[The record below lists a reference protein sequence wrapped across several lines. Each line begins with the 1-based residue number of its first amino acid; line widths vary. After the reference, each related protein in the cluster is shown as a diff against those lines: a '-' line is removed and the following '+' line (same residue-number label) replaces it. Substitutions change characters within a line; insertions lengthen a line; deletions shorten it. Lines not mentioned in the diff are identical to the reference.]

1 MLDSLTNRLTGILDR
16 LRGFGRLTE
25 ENIQEALREVRVALL
40 EADVNF
46 KVVKG
51 FIDRVRVKAVG
62 QDVLQSLTPGQQV
75 VKVVRDEL
83 VELLGGSAHRLA
95 MAPHP
100 PTVVMLVGL
109 QGSGKTTSAAKLAR
123 HFQKQGQHPL
133 LAAADV
139 YRPAAVDQLKTL
151 GAQLGIPVV
160 GEATQRPVE
169 ICAAARDEAARRG
182 LSPLILDTAGR
193 LHIDEEML
201 EELRAI
207 KRAVGPHHVL
217 LVVDAM
223 TGQDAV
229 TVAEK
234 FNAAIGIDA
243 VVLTKM
249 DGDARG
255 GAALSVRQVTGR
267 PIAFV
272 GVGEKT
278 EALEPFHPDRLAQR
292 ILGMGDVLSL
302 VEKAQAT
309 VDAGQAEALAQK
321 IHDDTFTLEDF
332 ATQLRQLRS
341 MGPLGQLMDM
351 VPFFKGARGL
361 PKEMTG
367 EEQELDRYTAI
378 IGSMT
383 PHERREPS
391 VINGS
396 RRARIARGSGTNVS
410 DVNRLLK
417 QYGQLR
423 KMMKGLK
430 NMEGRMGKF
439 KGALPFLAD
448 LMRQMPIPLALDF
461 LEVSSYGEATESS
474 GVVRILKDLAKPIEG
489 RDVVVVEDILDTG
502 HTLAYVIEHLRSKQP
517 ASVRLCTLLDK
528 PARRIV
534 PIQIDYRG
542 FEIPDKFVVGYGLDY
557 AERYRNLPFI
567 GVLKPE
573 VYRGE
578 P

>member
-1 MLDSLTNRLTGILDR
+1 MLDSLTSRLTGILDR
-16 LRGFGRLTE
+16 LRGYGRLTE

-46 KVVKG
+46 KVVKA
-51 FIDRVRVKAVG
+51 FVDRVRVKAVG

-95 MAPHP
+95 TAPHP

-139 YRPAAVDQLKTL
+139 YRPAAIDQLKTL
-151 GAQLGIPVV
+151 GAQLGVPVV
-160 GEATQRPVE
+160 GEAAQRPVD
-169 ICAAARDEAARRG
+169 ICAAARDDAARRG

-193 LHIDEEML
+193 LHIDEDML

-243 VVLTKM
+243 VILTKM

-278 EALEPFHPDRLAQR
+278 DALEPFHPDRLAQR

-321 IHDDTFTLEDF
+321 IRDDAFTLEDF
-332 ATQLRQLRS
+332 ATQLKQLRS
-341 MGPLGQLMDM
+341 MGPLGQILDM
-351 VPFFKGARGL
+351 VPFFKGAKGL
-361 PKEMTG
+361 PKEMAG

-396 RRARIARGSGTNVS
+396 RRARIARGSGTSVS

-417 QYGQLR
+417 QYAQLK

-439 KGALPFLAD
+439 KGALPFLP
-448 LMRQMPIPLALDF
+448 R
-461 LEVSSYGEATESS
+461 
-474 GVVRILKDLAKPIEG
+474 
-489 RDVVVVEDILDTG
+489 
-502 HTLAYVIEHLRSKQP
+502 
-517 ASVRLCTLLDK
+517 
-528 PARRIV
+528 
-534 PIQIDYRG
+534 
-542 FEIPDKFVVGYGLDY
+542 
-557 AERYRNLPFI
+557 
-567 GVLKPE
+567 
-573 VYRGE
+573 
-578 P
+578 

>member
-25 ENIQEALREVRVALL
+25 ENVQDALREVRVALL

-46 KVVKG
+46 KVVKA

-83 VELLGGSAHRLA
+83 MELLGGSAHRLA

-109 QGSGKTTSAAKLAR
+109 QGSGKTTTVAKLAR
-123 HFQKQGQHPL
+123 HFQKQGQHPM

-139 YRPAAVDQLKTL
+139 YRPAAVEQLTTL
-151 GAQLGIPVV
+151 GAQLGVPVV
-160 GEATQRPVE
+160 GDATQRPVD

-201 EELRAI
+201 DELRAI

-243 VVLTKM
+243 VILTKM

-321 IHDDTFTLEDF
+321 IRDDAFTLEDF
-332 ATQLRQLRS
+332 ATQLKQLRS

-351 VPFFKGARGL
+351 VPFFKGKGL
-361 PKEMTG
+361 PKEMSG
-367 EEQELDRYTAI
+367 EEQELDRYGAI
-378 IGSMT
+378 IASMT
-383 PHERREPS
+383 PRERREPS

-396 RRARIARGSGTNVS
+396 RRARIARGSGTSVS

-417 QYGQLR
+417 QYAQLR

-430 NMEGRMGKF
+430 NMEGRMGKL
-439 KGALPFLAD
+439 KGALPFLP
-448 LMRQMPIPLALDF
+448 R
-461 LEVSSYGEATESS
+461 
-474 GVVRILKDLAKPIEG
+474 
-489 RDVVVVEDILDTG
+489 
-502 HTLAYVIEHLRSKQP
+502 
-517 ASVRLCTLLDK
+517 
-528 PARRIV
+528 
-534 PIQIDYRG
+534 
-542 FEIPDKFVVGYGLDY
+542 
-557 AERYRNLPFI
+557 
-567 GVLKPE
+567 
-573 VYRGE
+573 
-578 P
+578 

>member
-1 MLDSLTNRLTGILDR
+1 
-16 LRGFGRLTE
+16 
-25 ENIQEALREVRVALL
+25 
-40 EADVNF
+40 
-46 KVVKG
+46 
-51 FIDRVRVKAVG
+51 
-62 QDVLQSLTPGQQV
+62 V

-95 MAPHP
+95 MAPNP

-133 LAAADV
+133 LAAVDV
-139 YRPAAVDQLKTL
+139 YRPAAVEQLKTL

-160 GEATQRPVE
+160 GEATQRPVD

-243 VVLTKM
+243 VILTKM

-278 EALEPFHPDRLAQR
+278 DALEPFHPDRLAQR

-321 IHDDTFTLEDF
+321 IRDDAFTLEDF
-332 ATQLRQLRS
+332 ATQLKQLRS

-351 VPFFKGARGL
+351 VPFFKGAKGL
-361 PKEMTG
+361 PKEMSG
-367 EEQELDRYTAI
+367 EEQELDRYGAI
-378 IGSMT
+378 IASMT

-396 RRARIARGSGTNVS
+396 RRARIARGSGTSVS

-417 QYGQLR
+417 QYAQLK

-439 KGALPFLAD
+439 KGALPFLP
-448 LMRQMPIPLALDF
+448 R
-461 LEVSSYGEATESS
+461 
-474 GVVRILKDLAKPIEG
+474 
-489 RDVVVVEDILDTG
+489 
-502 HTLAYVIEHLRSKQP
+502 
-517 ASVRLCTLLDK
+517 
-528 PARRIV
+528 
-534 PIQIDYRG
+534 
-542 FEIPDKFVVGYGLDY
+542 
-557 AERYRNLPFI
+557 
-567 GVLKPE
+567 
-573 VYRGE
+573 
-578 P
+578 

>member
-151 GAQLGIPVV
+151 GAQVGIPVV
-160 GEATQRPVE
+160 GEATQRPVD

-193 LHIDEEML
+193 LHNDEEML
-201 EELRAI
+201 EELRVI

-243 VVLTKM
+243 VILTKM

-321 IHDDTFTLEDF
+321 IRDDTFTLEDF
-332 ATQLRQLRS
+332 ATQLKQLRS

-351 VPFFKGARGL
+351 VPFFKGAKGL

-367 EEQELDRYTAI
+367 EEQELDRYGAI
-378 IGSMT
+378 IASMT

-396 RRARIARGSGTNVS
+396 RRARIARGSGTSVS

-417 QYGQLR
+417 QYAQLR

-430 NMEGRMGKF
+430 TMEGRMGKF
-439 KGALPFLAD
+439 KGALPFLP
-448 LMRQMPIPLALDF
+448 R
-461 LEVSSYGEATESS
+461 
-474 GVVRILKDLAKPIEG
+474 
-489 RDVVVVEDILDTG
+489 
-502 HTLAYVIEHLRSKQP
+502 
-517 ASVRLCTLLDK
+517 
-528 PARRIV
+528 
-534 PIQIDYRG
+534 
-542 FEIPDKFVVGYGLDY
+542 
-557 AERYRNLPFI
+557 
-567 GVLKPE
+567 
-573 VYRGE
+573 
-578 P
+578 